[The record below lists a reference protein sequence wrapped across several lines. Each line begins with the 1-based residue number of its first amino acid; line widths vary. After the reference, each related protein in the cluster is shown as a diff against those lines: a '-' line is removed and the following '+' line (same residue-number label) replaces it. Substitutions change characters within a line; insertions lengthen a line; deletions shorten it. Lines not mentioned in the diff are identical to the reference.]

1 VPCGSVRDL
10 REVFSDPQ
18 LAARD
23 MVVPMAH
30 SVAGDIRVLG
40 SPMKLS
46 DTPAAVRTAPPTLG
60 QHTDAVLHR
69 DLGLGHEAIGH
80 LRTTGVI

>member
-1 VPCGSVRDL
+1 
-10 REVFSDPQ
+10 
-18 LAARD
+18 
-23 MVVPMAH
+23 MVVPMQHA
-30 SVAGDIRVLG
+30 VAGDIRVLG

-60 QHTDAVLHR
+60 QHTDAVLQS